1 MAWKHSQIKIFLFET
16 FTLKGAYC
24 IRYQAL
30 SKSTILLQSDFR
42 ERERQRERGEKI
54 NKKKLMGWS
63 VQQKTVTEVLKKLL
77 SACRF

>member
-1 MAWKHSQIKIFLFET
+1 MTKN
-16 FTLKGAYC
+16 
-24 IRYQAL
+24 AL
-30 SKSTILLQSDFR
+30 LYICR
-42 ERERQRERGEKI
+42 ERERERGEKI